1 MTQSAIDA
9 AKAENLLAVEM
20 EAAGLYAL
28 AEAKRLAIVCFAHV
42 TNQMGM
48 VSDDFEKGAHNGAEA
63 CLDLL
68 TAVSGWWQSILISR
82 RNYNYAVPGS
92 WISKALRISRCAL
105 VTSVRK

>member
-68 TAVSGWWQSILISR
+68 TAVSGWWQSMS
-82 RNYNYAVPGS
+82 YD
-92 WISKALRISRCAL
+92 K
-105 VTSVRK
+105 